1 MEEDT
6 ALPIQSDKDN
16 ISIEPL
22 SQSSDNIS
30 NENQENETIIDQNLV
45 REKDE
50 KYMENVVYNDEGI
63 AIYTDPTNNFK
74 YEWSKETNQWE
85 PQNPQATGSVE
96 KTIDETQTDGE
107 NKSIYENEHY
117 RWDAEANKWIP
128 KENQTEN
135 EFYKWCEETKKW
147 IPKET
152 VDEDGLRTKTDED
165 GAVFF
170 WDTEKNA
177 WFPKIDDD
185 FMAVYQMN
193 YGFIDN
199 KTIEPDIVDEDDDE
213 VQKEMRKEYLKKLE
227 EEEQKAAG
235 VKRKADPPKWFE
247 IDPEN
252 NTKVY
257 VSNLPKDA
265 TDNEF
270 TELMA
275 KCGLIVRDPQT
286 SKMKIKLYKGA
297 DGIPKGDGLCDY
309 IRVSP
314 FCIFIFLLKFFFY
327 IFF

>member
-16 ISIEPL
+16 KSVDPL

-30 NENQENETIIDQNLV
+30 NENQENETIVDQFKD
-45 REKDE
+45 KDE
-50 KYMENVVYNDEGI
+50 KYMKNVVYNDEGV
-63 AIYTDPTNNFK
+63 AVYTDPTNNFK

-85 PQNPQATGSVE
+85 PQVPITVE
-96 KTIDETQTDGE
+96 TPTDE

-117 RWDAEANKWIP
+117 RWDVDANKWIP

-135 EFYKWCEETKKW
+135 EFYKWCEETKQW

-152 VDEDGLRTKTDED
+152 IGEDGLRTYTDKD
-165 GAVFF
+165 GVIFF
-170 WDTEKNA
+170 WDTEKSA
-177 WFPKIDDD
+177 WFPKIDED
-185 FMAVYQMN
+185 FMAAYQMN

-199 KTIEPDIVDEDDDE
+199 KTDEPDILDEDDEE
-213 VQKEMRKEYLKKLE
+213 VQAEMRKEYLRKLA

-235 VKRKADPPKWFE
+235 GKRKAEPAKWFE

-257 VSNLPKDA
+257 VSNLPKDV
-265 TDNEF
+265 TDDEF

-286 SKMKIKLYKGA
+286 SKMKVKLYKGA
-297 DGIPKGDGLCDY
+297 DGVPKGDGLCDY
-309 IRVSP
+309 IRVSRFFF
-314 FCIFIFLLKFFFY
+314 FCILKFHY
-327 IFF
+327 LCKRRSV

>member
-1 MEEDT
+1 MEEDLEEDT

-16 ISIEPL
+16 KSVDPL
-22 SQSSDNIS
+22 SQSSENIS
-30 NENQENETIIDQNLV
+30 NENQENETIVDQHLLKD
-45 REKDE
+45 KDE
-50 KYMENVVYNDEGI
+50 KYMENVVYNDAGV

-85 PQNPQATGSVE
+85 PQQVPIKA
-96 KTIDETQTDGE
+96 ETQTDGE

-117 RWDAEANKWIP
+117 RWDVDANKWIP
-128 KENQTEN
+128 KANQTEN
-135 EFYKWCEETKKW
+135 EFYKWCEETKQW

-152 VDEDGLRTKTDED
+152 IGEDGLRTYTDKD
-165 GAVFF
+165 GVIFF
-170 WDTEKNA
+170 WDTEKSA
-177 WFPKIDDD
+177 WFPKIDED
-185 FMAVYQMN
+185 FMAAYQMN
-193 YGFIDN
+193 YGFVDN
-199 KTIEPDIVDEDDDE
+199 KTDEPDIVDEDDDE
-213 VQKEMRKEYLKKLE
+213 VQAEMRKEYLRKLA

-235 VKRKADPPKWFE
+235 GKRKAEPAKWFE

-257 VSNLPKDA
+257 VSNLPKDV
-265 TDNEF
+265 TDDEF

-309 IRVSP
+309 IRVSR
-314 FCIFIFLLKFFFY
+314 
-327 IFF
+327 